1 MTDVSLTGP
10 PLCDALSQVS
20 NDTLPGFDDLPEM
33 HQDPLQLFT
42 GDTKV
47 LEVDDNL
54 CNLG

>member
-47 LEVDDNL
+47 LEIDDNL